1 MCNLLSTNNKQIK
14 GKANIF
20 PLKIK
25 KRFVGFVK
33 VLHVIMS
40 LTRESEGPFIFSTD
54 TYINEI

>member
-1 MCNLLSTNNKQIK
+1 MINKYK
-14 GKANIF
+14 EKLTLIF
-20 PLKIK
+20 LKKKIK

-33 VLHVIMS
+33 VLYVIMY